1 MRTTILFEVLPAL
14 SFLCLNL
21 IARLHNL
28 NLPRQLF
35 CAGIRRD
42 DDIRTGRGT
51 LKTEKIINNKARF
64 LYPLQRIISQNI
76 VIIMKLFLLKYMGK
90 IITIVNQ
97 KGGVGKTTTAVNLA
111 ASLALA
117 EQDILVIDTDPQGN
131 LTSGLGVSREDLE
144 KSLFDVYAGRCEM
157 REALIMTVMEHLNI
171 IPSTIDLLGVEVEL
185 AGREERENVL
195 GSAIDSIREK
205 FRYIFID
212 CPPSLGLLTL
222 NALVAADSVLIPV
235 QCEYYALE
243 GLGQLTKTLRL
254 VRGSL
259 NSNLEIEG
267 ILLTM
272 FDPRNNLSQ
281 EVEVEVRKHFGD
293 KVYTTVIPRNV
304 TLGEAPSYGK
314 PVLLYDIR
322 SKGAQSY
329 LSLAKEILNEN
340 GAGQGA

>member
-1 MRTTILFEVLPAL
+1 
-14 SFLCLNL
+14 
-21 IARLHNL
+21 
-28 NLPRQLF
+28 
-35 CAGIRRD
+35 
-42 DDIRTGRGT
+42 
-51 LKTEKIINNKARF
+51 
-64 LYPLQRIISQNI
+64 
-76 VIIMKLFLLKYMGK
+76 MGK
-90 IITIVNQ
+90 VITIVNQ
-97 KGGVGKTTTAVNLA
+97 KGGVGKTTTAINLA

-117 EQDILVIDTDPQGN
+117 EEDILVIDTDPQGN
-131 LTSGLGVSREDLE
+131 MTSGLGISRDNLAL
-144 KSLFDVYAGRCEM
+144 SLYDVYSGKCEIS
-157 REALIMTVMEHLNI
+157 EALIATAMEHLSI

-185 AGREERENVL
+185 VGKEGREHILSSVIN
-195 GSAIDSIREK
+195 SIRERY
-205 FRYIFID
+205 RYIFID

-243 GLGQLTKTLRL
+243 GLGHLTKTLRL

-281 EVEVEVRKHFGD
+281 EVEREVRKHFGD
-293 KVYTTVIPRNV
+293 KVYDTVIPRNV

-329 LSLAKEILNEN
+329 LSLAKEILHEN
-340 GAGQGA
+340 GAGQRT